1 MVDFC
6 CVFITNLNTILA
18 KANRGGTPN
27 RRGTPNRH
35 RRSTDYEYSYDGF
48 DENDV
53 NLRADDHMNKPA
65 SLEVEPQDDGTEKEN
80 ENYKTMVDNPDIVMD
95 ENFKKPG
102 GKIKLLENNLC
113 CL

>member
-1 MVDFC
+1 M
-6 CVFITNLNTILA
+6 NTILV
-18 KANRGGTPN
+18 KTNRDGI
-27 RRGTPNRH
+27 PNRH
-35 RRSTDYEYSYDGF
+35 RRSADYEYSYDGF

-53 NLRADDHMNKPA
+53 NLEADDHMNKPV
-65 SLEVEPQDDGTEKEN
+65 SLEFEDDGTKEEN

-102 GKIKLLENNLC
+102 GKINLLGSNFC